1 MAKQTKAQAR
11 RDEIEAAKAELRK
24 ILTFGSVIRVCVDGY
39 SKHTNM
45 TWYVRVF
52 VPHNGDVFV
61 PHSGEI
67 RNITYLVGNAIDW
80 PLVEYQHN
88 RCIKGSGI
96 GTNRYFEIG
105 HVLSYALHGVRT
117 EDTPDIPLL
126 SVHGHKEARVY
137 GRTLR
142 AVRTRMDALRKA
154 ADAECDGKY
163 HDSPH
168 VKCKVAD
175 GDHYR
180 VIHSDACAKAAR
192 EAREAENILGKYRAG
207 YTIRGEAL

>member
-39 SKHTNM
+39 SKRTNM

-80 PLVEYQHN
+80 PLVEYQGN

-168 VKCKVAD
+168 VKCKVGAD
-175 GDHYR
+175 DRYYT
-180 VIHSDACAKAAR
+180 IHSDACCVASDAAR
-192 EAREAENILGKYRAG
+192 KAERTLEKYRAG

>member
-117 EDTPDIPLL
+117 EDTPKINL
-126 SVHGHKEARVY
+126 SLTHHLPARSY
-137 GRTLR
+137 GPTLR
-142 AVRTRMDALRKA
+142 AVRAKMDALRKA